1 MSACTQVEVNAYP
14 VQVEVTAIQQDIVV
28 EDRRLVV
35 EVLRDCNITVGGE
48 VGYQYFAI
56 ASNGQTV
63 FDLPYAIPS
72 PDKSR
77 LYLNGQKQ
85 VYGVDYVVNASVLNY
100 SGVALVTT
108 DYLEIYW

>member
-14 VQVEVTAIQQDIVV
+14 VQIDVTAIRQEIVV

-35 EVLRDCNITVGGE
+35 EVLRDSNIEIGGE
-48 VGYQYFAI
+48 TSYRALEI
-56 ASNGQTV
+56 TTNGQTV
-63 FDLPYAIPS
+63 FDLPYAIAN

-77 LYLNGQKQ
+77 LYLNGQKL
-85 VYGVDYVVNASVLNY
+85 VFGVDYVINASVLNY
-100 SGVALVTT
+100 SGVALEAT